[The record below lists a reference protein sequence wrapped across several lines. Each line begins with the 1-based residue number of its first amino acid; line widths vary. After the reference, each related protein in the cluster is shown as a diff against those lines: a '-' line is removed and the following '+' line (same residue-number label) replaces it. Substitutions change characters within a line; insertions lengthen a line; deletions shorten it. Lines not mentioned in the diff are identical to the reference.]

1 MVCSVSQLKQ
11 ADIQCVP
18 HSDEQMVPPARGGSQ
33 VWYNPVYL
41 VDLVGLFFSLSKNT

>member
-18 HSDEQMVPPARGGSQ
+18 HSDEQMVPPARGGNQ
-33 VWYNPVYL
+33 VGIIQFTWWI
-41 VDLVGLFFSLSKNT
+41 